1 MTFSIL
7 RRTAMIGAAI
17 VALAVPVAQAQ
28 TDDAEDQVVAT
39 VNGSEI
45 LMSDVMEAM
54 TALPQQYQ
62 QFPPEMLIGILAD
75 QLATGRLIEQQALD
89 EGLADDPEVQDL
101 VERARLGIIQE
112 VWLSREIDA
121 RATDDRLAASYDA
134 FLEQNP
140 AYEEVSAR
148 HILVE
153 TEEDAAAAIE
163 RLEAGEDFAT
173 LATELSIGPS
183 STNGG
188 DLGYFQIGQMV
199 EPFGEVAFGLENG
212 EFTTEPVET
221 QFGWHV
227 IITEDHRTV
236 EPLAFDEVR
245 PQLVDQIA
253 GEIAQEVAAELR
265 EGADIVVLG
274 PDGQPIEQ

>member
-1 MTFSIL
+1 M
-7 RRTAMIGAAI
+7 
-17 VALAVPVAQAQ
+17 V
-28 TDDAEDQVVAT
+28 D
-39 VNGSEI
+39 
-45 LMSDVMEAM
+45 
-54 TALPQQYQ
+54 
-62 QFPPEMLIGILAD
+62 
-75 QLATGRLIEQQALD
+75 
-89 EGLADDPEVQDL
+89 
-101 VERARLGIIQE
+101 RARLGIIQE

-121 RATDDRLAASYDA
+121 RATDDRLAGAYDA

-140 AYEEVSAR
+140 PFEEVSAR

-153 TEEDAAAAIE
+153 TEEEAVAAIE

-188 DLGYFQIGQMV
+188 DLGYFQMGQMV
-199 EPFGEVAFGLENG
+199 EPFGEVAFGLESG

-227 IITEDHRTV
+227 IYTEDHRSV
-236 EPLAFDEVR
+236 EPPAFEDVR
-245 PQLVDQIA
+245 PQLVDGIA

-265 EGADIVVLG
+265 EGADIVILG
-274 PDGQPIEQ
+274 PDGTPIEQ